1 VEERTENMMSA
12 TAQAALHNALDW
24 MLDAVESQPFG
35 EVAVVVTVQN
45 GNVVLIKKIIQE
57 TDKP

>member
-1 VEERTENMMSA
+1 MMSA